1 LSSDEDGAN
10 IERLLVE
17 RIGAIW
23 SAVLGV
29 PVPHGEDNFFEL
41 GGQSLM
47 ALQIVSRCGE
57 QFGIS
62 IALTDVF
69 DQPTLGGFAAFLHQR
84 MIERVAAMPDDEVRQ
99 RLAAAAS

>member
-1 LSSDEDGAN
+1 M
-10 IERLLVE
+10 LVE

-29 PVPHGEDNFFEL
+29 TAPTAEDNFFEL

-47 ALQIVSRCGE
+47 ALQIVARCGE

-62 IALTDVF
+62 IGLPDVF
-69 DQPTLGGFAAFLHQR
+69 DQPSLGGFAALVQR
-84 MIERVAAMPDDEVRQ
+84 RMVQRVMAMPDEEVRQ
-99 RLAAAAS
+99 RLAGASP